1 MSILCRLGRHAWDWD
16 HESIRLRGNLK
27 VSVRECKHCGVRRGD
42 TIRL

>member
-1 MSILCRLGRHAWDWD
+1 MSIRCSLGLHTWDWA